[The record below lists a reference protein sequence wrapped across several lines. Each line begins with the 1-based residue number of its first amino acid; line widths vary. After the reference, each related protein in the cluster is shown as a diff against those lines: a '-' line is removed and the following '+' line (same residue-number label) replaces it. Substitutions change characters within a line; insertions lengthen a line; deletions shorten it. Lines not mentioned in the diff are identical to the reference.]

1 MAIKKEYI
9 GKVRNQRGN
18 ILQILQAYYCIRYI
32 ILPLWPGTVPLKT
45 KKRKKEIFTRRHNSL
60 RSHRR

>member
-18 ILQILQAYYCIRYI
+18 ILQILQAYYCIRYNI
-32 ILPLWPGTVPLKT
+32 AFMARNTVKNEKT
-45 KKRKKEIFTRRHNSL
+45 KKGDIYTPT
-60 RSHRR
+60 